1 MSNVPHHIRRR
12 SLRNIALLSIG
23 LLAAY
28 PVYAAVVNSQADIG
42 ITINTTKGGTGLSLW
57 TAGDLPY
64 YASGTGLSKLA
75 AASSGNVL
83 LSGTSPAWGK
93 VALASAV
100 SGTLPAANGGTG
112 VASYAIGDLLYA
124 SGTTALSKL
133 ADVAT
138 GSVLLSGG
146 VGTAPAYGKVNLGTM
161 ITGTLSGSNVSGG
174 TFGAVDGSALTSLTA
189 ANVTGTNTLPAGVLP
204 TTVVKASSSL
214 TSGTIPK
221 AGSSNQISDS
231 ILTESS
237 GKIGV
242 GISPT
247 YGLDIAPSSAL
258 NQLFRVQPSGTS
270 GYLSFERAGGGT
282 SKMNPLIFGQE
293 DNDGATGSVY
303 SGITFIGVVDQDEAT
318 STAAAINIDGRA
330 SGAALVNRNLLTV
343 KSFGNTKVTVGPTG
357 NLTVSGGM
365 NIGGGTTL
373 AKVMSNTASVDFGA
387 ITANTCSDSSG
398 ITVTGAADGD
408 VATVGVPA
416 ALMTATGFPNV
427 TFSAYVS
434 SSSTV
439 KVRACNASA
448 VTTSDPSAAT
458 IRVQVNHF

>member
-1 MSNVPHHIRRR
+1 
-12 SLRNIALLSIG
+12 
-23 LLAAY
+23 
-28 PVYAAVVNSQADIG
+28 
-42 ITINTTKGGTGLSLW
+42 
-57 TAGDLPY
+57 
-64 YASGTGLSKLA
+64 
-75 AASSGNVL
+75 
-83 LSGTSPAWGK
+83 
-93 VALASAV
+93 
-100 SGTLPAANGGTG
+100 
-112 VASYAIGDLLYA
+112 
-124 SGTTALSKL
+124 
-133 ADVAT
+133 
-138 GSVLLSGG
+138 
-146 VGTAPAYGKVNLGTM
+146 
-161 ITGTLSGSNVSGG
+161 
-174 TFGAVDGSALTSLTA
+174 
-189 ANVTGTNTLPAGVLP
+189 
-204 TTVVKASSSL
+204 
-214 TSGTIPK
+214 
-221 AGSSNQISDS
+221 
-231 ILTESS
+231 
-237 GKIGV
+237 
-242 GISPT
+242 
-247 YGLDIAPSSAL
+247 
-258 NQLFRVQPSGTS
+258 
-270 GYLSFERAGGGT
+270 
-282 SKMNPLIFGQE
+282 MNPLIFGQE

-373 AKVMSNTASVDFGA
+373 AIVMSNSASVDFGA